1 MYLQREG
8 VKHSCCVVTVYYSF
22 VTRIIVAIRKEFS
35 NNINVTLELLLIVY
49 YQLAAKGEG

>member
-22 VTRIIVAIRKEFS
+22 VTRVIVAIRKEFS
-35 NNINVTLELLLIVY
+35 NNINVTLELSLIVY